1 MLNYRPLISPD
12 ELAKFA
18 QLYFRLSGNQ
28 VSPEY
33 LSQTSAK
40 AIVFYKKRR
49 PDDWLGGFVINE
61 GYEGGVMRYLELF
74 KNNGIEHSLAVAQIS
89 LLDVVEIG
97 CIFLLKEVSNI
108 NKTFV
113 LFMSLLTAYRSDRK
127 IIIGGSFLPKFCKKL
142 SVILNRVLFD
152 RWIKQDDKS
161 KRMIVYYIYKKELI
175 PTFLKG
181 LLSIRMFL

>member
-28 VSPEY
+28 VSPDY

-61 GYEGGVMRYLELF
+61 GYEGGVMRYLEIFSEDKRQEVLC
-74 KNNGIEHSLAVAQIS
+74 KLN
-89 LLDVVEIG
+89 LLESNLVEIT
-97 CIFLLKEVSNI
+97 CFFLRRKSSKLDRVFILCMSGVS
-108 NKTFV
+108 
-113 LFMSLLTAYRSDRK
+113 AYTSRK
-127 IIIGGSFLPKFCKKL
+127 KAILGASYLPKFCDKL
-142 SVILNRVLFD
+142 GRIFANQVLFD
-152 RWIKQDDKS
+152 GKANKDEGVKNLKVFYF
-161 KRMIVYYIYKKELI
+161 KRKDFWSALFRGMIFSY
-175 PTFLKG
+175 
-181 LLSIRMFL
+181 